1 MAVPSFKNIHT
12 AIKSKVTAHNFVYA
26 DSSQWA
32 ELDGDDFPRG
42 LVNNSFNIYFPSLE
56 ASTVSD
62 DIKLLG
68 VELQFILEGKRDKY
82 LEKLDDCNNALE
94 SVKTL
99 TNSDS
104 SDIVAVIKSGFEHF
118 TTEILDDKVRVNYE
132 FFINILS
139 RS

>member
-1 MAVPSFKNIHT
+1 MAVANFKAIHT
-12 AIKSKVTAHNFVYA
+12 AIKDKVTAHNFVYA

-32 ELDGDDFPRG
+32 ELDGDEFPRG
-42 LVNNSFNIYFPSLE
+42 LVNNSFNIYFPELE
-56 ASTVSD
+56 ASLVAD
-62 DIKLLG
+62 DVKLLN
-68 VELQFILEGKRDKY
+68 VNLQFILEGKRDKY

-99 TNSDS
+99 TS
-104 SDIVAVIKSGFEHF
+104 SDASDICAIERSGFEHF
-118 TTEILDDKVRVNYE
+118 TTDILGDKVRVSYE